1 MKRTLLWLGVFVV
14 AAAAGG
20 AIWFFNQG
28 DAAPSTGV
36 TAPTLATTTTSAA
49 ASTTPGSTETTG
61 ATSTTSA
68 AGGTLLLE
76 LTGESTATFTL
87 DEVLRGEP
95 KTVVGTATGVA
106 GQIEVALEDLAAS
119 RIGEILVNA
128 RTFAT
133 DSSFR
138 DRAVRGPI
146 LDTDAFEFISF
157 TPTAIEGLS
166 GTAAAGEPLT
176 FTVSGDL
183 RIRDVTA
190 PVTFEV
196 TATLA
201 GDSRLEGTATA
212 GVLRSTFGL
221 EIPSVAS
228 VADVTDEVTITLEFV
243 AEAA

>member
-1 MKRTLLWLGVFVV
+1 MKRILLVLV
-14 AAAAGG
+14 AAAVVAGG
-20 AIWFFNQG
+20 GVAVWFFNQG
-28 DAAPSTGV
+28 DAEPTTGA
-36 TAPTLATTTTSAA
+36 TTPTLATTTTVAA
-49 ASTTPGSTETTG
+49 E
-61 ATSTTSA
+61 TSTTAEGSGTTA
-68 AGGTLLLE
+68 ATTGDTVLLE
-76 LTGESTATFTL
+76 LTEESTATFTL
-87 DEVLRGEP
+87 GELLRGEP
-95 KTVVGTATGVA
+95 KTVVGTATAVA
-106 GQIEVALEDLAAS
+106 GQVEIALDDLAGS

-166 GTAAAGEPLT
+166 GAAAVGETLT
-176 FTVSGDL
+176 FRVAGDL
-183 RIRDVTA
+183 RIRDVSA
-190 PVTFEV
+190 PVVFEV

-201 GDSRLEGTATA
+201 AEGRLEGSATA
-212 GVLRSTFGL
+212 EVLRSTFGL

-228 VADVTDEVTITLEFV
+228 VADVTDEVTITLDFV

>member
-1 MKRTLLWLGVFVV
+1 MKRILLVLV
-14 AAAAGG
+14 AVAVLAGG
-20 AIWFFNQG
+20 AVAAWFFTQG
-28 DAAPSTGV
+28 DAEPTTGA
-36 TAPTLATTTTSAA
+36 TTPTLATTTTTVRS
-49 ASTTPGSTETTG
+49 ETTTTAVG
-61 ATSTTSA
+61 SGTTAATT
-68 AGGTLLLE
+68 GGTVLLE
-76 LTGESTATFTL
+76 LTEESTATFTL
-87 DEVLRGEP
+87 GEVLRGEP
-95 KTVVGTATGVA
+95 KTVVGTATIVI
-106 GQIEVALEDLAAS
+106 GQVEIAVDDLAGS

-166 GTAAAGEPLT
+166 GAAAVGEPLT
-176 FTVSGDL
+176 FTVAGDL

-190 PVTFEV
+190 PVVFEV

-201 GDSRLEGTATA
+201 AEGRLEGSATTE
-212 GVLRSTFGL
+212 VLRSTFGL

-228 VADVTDEVTITLEFV
+228 VADVTDEVTITLDFV
-243 AEAA
+243 AEAT